1 MGSFVDRIKDA
12 LFVTVLQALV
22 VVILGV
28 PFGYSMSFLFGLGAS
43 EVVVLSAVAGLFIAN
58 LLDIQEYG
66 RVSP

>member
-1 MGSFVDRIKDA
+1 MGSFTDRLKDA
-12 LFVTVLQALV
+12 LFVTILQALV

-28 PFGYSMSFLFGLGAS
+28 PLGYSLSFVFGLGAS
-43 EVVVLSAVAGLFIAN
+43 EAIVLSAVVGLFIAN

>member
-43 EVVVLSAVAGLFIAN
+43 EVVVLSAVTGLFIAN